1 MARNNKSKKR
11 NNSYRPNFWGFLQNV
26 LIASMNKGQL
36 PVMGVIVVFII
47 ILLKYPSDELP
58 ELLKGIASISKIN
71 SILGWILFTIS
82 TFTSYFLVK
91 WQRKIHTKEIQ
102 RISNE
107 KRQLQQKLSTERLP
121 SSN

>member
-1 MARNNKSKKR
+1 MARNNKSKNR
-11 NNSYRPNFWGFLQNV
+11 NNSYRPNFWGFLQNT

-36 PVMGVIVVFII
+36 PIMGVIIVFII
-47 ILLKYPSDELP
+47 IIIKYPSDELP
-58 ELLKGIASISKIN
+58 GLLKSIFYISKIN
-71 SILGWILFTIS
+71 SILGWIFFGGSI
-82 TFTSYFLVK
+82 FTSYFIVK
-91 WQRKIHTKEIQ
+91 WQRRIHTKEIQ